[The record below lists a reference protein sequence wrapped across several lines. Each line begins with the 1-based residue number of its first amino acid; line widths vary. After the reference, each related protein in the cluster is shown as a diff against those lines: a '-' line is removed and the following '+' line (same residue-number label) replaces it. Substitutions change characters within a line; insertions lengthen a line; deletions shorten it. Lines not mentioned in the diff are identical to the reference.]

1 MGVVN
6 RCEKISERFKMSAE
20 IRRFITHCPECET
33 EFFVNDEQLGKHA
46 GKVRCGQCLHVFD
59 AKIHEIES
67 SIESEKNDASEVLE
81 IEQAQVT
88 NNNESVTNEPI
99 ADEALINTPINHLDD
114 LANHSPFNKKRKSKK
129 VANWVLVVF
138 ALLLLLAAITQS
150 VYFLRTEIATYYPIT
165 KPYLVKACELVKCTV
180 ELPKKIDLIAID
192 DSDIQE
198 DAEYKDLMR
207 FSSTL
212 INQAGFN
219 QQFPNIELS
228 LTDVDDKPLLRRV
241 FKPSEYLPS
250 EIDIAAGLAPGQEI
264 KINLAIT
271 ARDAVVSGYRVF
283 VTY

>member
-1 MGVVN
+1 
-6 RCEKISERFKMSAE
+6 MSAE
-20 IRRFITHCPECET
+20 IRRFITHCPNCET
-33 EFFVNDEQLGKHA
+33 EFFVNDAQLSKHG

-59 AKIHEIES
+59 AKSHEIEPN
-67 SIESEKNDASEVLE
+67 IESKENHVSEALE
-81 IEQAQVT
+81 TEQAQVT
-88 NNNESVTNEPI
+88 SNNQSATQVPMN
-99 ADEALINTPINHLDD
+99 DEVVINTPINHLDD
-114 LANHSPFNKKRKSKK
+114 LANHSLFNKKYKSKK
-129 VANWVLVVF
+129 VASWLLVIFV
-138 ALLLLLAAITQS
+138 LLLLFAAITQS

-165 KPYLVKACELVKCTV
+165 KPYLVEACKLVKCTV

-198 DAEYKDLMR
+198 DAEYEGLMR

-228 LTDVDDKPLLRRV
+228 LTDLDDKPLLRRV

-250 EIDIAAGLAPGQEI
+250 EIDIAEGLLPGQEI

-271 ARDAVVSGYRVF
+271 ASDVVVSGYRVF